1 MTAEVR
7 PRETAVLRRMPD
19 VAYPNIERGEGVW
32 LYAVDGREILDACS
46 GGAGVACLGHGVREL
61 ADAAA
66 RQAGRISYVY
76 NHHFTNQPQET
87 LAERLLPLAAPEL
100 ARVRFVSG
108 GSEANEAALRLA
120 RSYHVERGDEDRWRV
135 ISPAPSYHGA
145 TLGTL
150 GLTGNAGLRSPYE
163 QYLSPQLHL
172 GAKAW
177 RSDPTGE
184 ALLSELDRLIDEAG
198 PDTVA
203 AFFCEPVGGAALP
216 GHSPPSRFWEGLAER
231 RSQHGFL
238 ICLNE
243 IITGI
248 GRTGSWFAYRELPLV
263 PDIVT
268 AGKGLGGGYAPLGAA
283 LCREHV
289 YEAIAQGSR
298 EFEHGHTWDG
308 APVTCAVGLAAL
320 DYIIE
325 HDLVK
330 RVAARGPVLLREIE
344 QATAAASIV
353 GEVRGRGFL
362 IGIELVDPRDGESAF
377 PGELDAASL
386 VFRRAIDHGLLLAS
400 RTTAANGCAGDQIL
414 LAPAYTAT
422 DDELMELTDR
432 VAAAIADAGREAE
445 AMLAGSGAGA

>member
-1 MTAEVR
+1 MTPEVR

-87 LAERLLPLAAPEL
+87 LAERLLALAAPEL

-135 ISPAPSYHGA
+135 VSATPSYHGA

-163 QYLSPQLHL
+163 RYLTPQLHL

-177 RSDPTGE
+177 RSDPSGE
-184 ALLSELDRLIDEAG
+184 VLLSELDLLLDEAG
-198 PDTVA
+198 RDSVA
-203 AFFCEPVGGAALP
+203 AFVCEPVGGAALP

-231 RSQHGFL
+231 RSEHGFL

-248 GRTGSWFAYRELPLV
+248 GRTGSWFAYQDLPLS
-263 PDIVT
+263 
-268 AGKGLGGGYAPLGAA
+268 AGHRDRGQGA
-283 LCREHV
+283 R
-289 YEAIAQGSR
+289 G
-298 EFEHGHTWDG
+298 
-308 APVTCAVGLAAL
+308 
-320 DYIIE
+320 
-325 HDLVK
+325 
-330 RVAARGPVLLREIE
+330 RVRAARCDPVPGAR
-344 QATAAASIV
+344 
-353 GEVRGRGFL
+353 VRGDR
-362 IGIELVDPRDGESAF
+362 PRARASSSTAT
-377 PGELDAASL
+377 PGTA
-386 VFRRAIDHGLLLAS
+386 RRLHAPSAS
-400 RTTAANGCAGDQIL
+400 RRSTTSSSTTSLSGSPPAARCFSGRSSRPPPPLRSSARF
-414 LAPAYTAT
+414 A
-422 DDELMELTDR
+422 
-432 VAAAIADAGREAE
+432 AAAI
-445 AMLAGSGAGA
+445 

>member
-7 PRETAVLRRMPD
+7 PRETAVLRRIPH
-19 VAYPNIERGEGVW
+19 VAYRNIERGEGVW

-66 RQAGRISYVY
+66 RQAGQISYVY

-108 GSEANEAALRLA
+108 GSEANETALRLA
-120 RSYHVERGDEDRWRV
+120 RSYHVERGDGERWRV

-145 TLGTL
+145 TLAAL
-150 GLTGNAGLRSPYE
+150 GLTGDTGLREPYKP
-163 QYLSPQLHL
+163 YLSPQLHL
-172 GAKAW
+172 ASEAW
-177 RSDPTGE
+177 RFDRSGE
-184 ALLSELDRLIDEAG
+184 VLLSELDRLLDEAG
-198 PDTVA
+198 PDSVA

-216 GHSPPSRFWEGLAER
+216 GHSPPPRFWEGLAER
-231 RSQHGFL
+231 RSRHGFL

-248 GRTGSWFAYRELPLV
+248 GRTGSWFAYRDLPLV

-308 APVTCAVGLAAL
+308 APLTCAVGLAAL
-320 DYIIE
+320 DYIVE
-325 HDLVK
+325 HDLVE
-330 RVAARGPVLLREIE
+330 RVAARGPLLLREIE

-362 IGIELVDPRDGESAF
+362 IGMELVDPRDGES
-377 PGELDAASL
+377 PLPRELDAGSL
-386 VFRRAIDHGLLLAS
+386 VFRKAIEHGLLLAS
-400 RTTAANGCAGDQIL
+400 RYTAANGCAGDQIL

-432 VAAAIADAGREAE
+432 VAAAIADAGREVE